1 MRKAGAVSA
10 RCEDAAPV
18 TTHRPTC
25 PERQSDL
32 CQGAKRK
39 TSKTALRRLLQ
50 RTDRANQWS
59 FVRASHVPFDAE
71 VGASYAPIA
80 HRLARG
86 GGFHLCELASTATRV
101 VWAGEFHPGP
111 NPKPDVQVSKHPA
124 FQTVL
129 IVGTLQHSGAR
140 RRNPLRLVI
149 RSIRSCTRPSY
160 LLMGK
165 SGVSDALC
173 SRCCW
178 G

>member
-1 MRKAGAVSA
+1 M
-10 RCEDAAPV
+10 

-25 PERQSDL
+25 PQRQSDL

-71 VGASYAPIA
+71 VGATYTPIA

-101 VWAGEFHPGP
+101 GLSNLSEFDFTTTDIGRSHRGSFANFRFVQRTCTPPQVNELPSLPSRVAGLYSCRFGQEF
-111 NPKPDVQVSKHPA
+111 
-124 FQTVL
+124 
-129 IVGTLQHSGAR
+129 R
-140 RRNPLRLVI
+140 PLRLA
-149 RSIRSCTRPSY
+149 T
-160 LLMGK
+160 
-165 SGVSDALC
+165 SDETTKVAC
-173 SRCCW
+173 GC
-178 G
+178 

>member
-1 MRKAGAVSA
+1 MRRARAVSA

-101 VWAGEFHPGP
+101 GLSNFRAQRERETAVGPG
-111 NPKPDVQVSKHPA
+111 DRR
-124 FQTVL
+124 VL
-129 IVGTLQHSGAR
+129 AKFFFYW
-140 RRNPLRLVI
+140 
-149 RSIRSCTRPSY
+149 RSCTPPHENASHFGADLGGAGARTLHRDRRSTSVCRARI
-160 LLMGK
+160 MGI
-165 SGVSDALC
+165 
-173 SRCCW
+173 
-178 G
+178 